1 MKVVEDG
8 DKMEVTNSL
17 ILLEDNALHRNLDF
31 VTFISKYSA
40 LVFLSL
46 RQHEF
51 DIFTIFLFF
60 FYHVLQ
66 LNLSLSRG
74 SKLFLSFYSCMTKKK
89 EIVNFRSDAS

>member
-40 LVFLSL
+40 SLFLSL

-51 DIFTIFLFF
+51 DIFTIFFCL
-60 FYHVLQ
+60 YHVLQ

-74 SKLFLSFYSCMTKKK
+74 NKLFLSFYSCMTKKN
-89 EIVNFRSDAS
+89 ENVNFRSDAS

>member
-40 LVFLSL
+40 LLFLSL

-51 DIFTIFLFF
+51 DIFTIFFF
-60 FYHVLQ
+60 LYHVLQ

-74 SKLFLSFYSCMTKKK
+74 SKLFFIFLLMYDQEKRNC
-89 EIVNFRSDAS
+89 

>member
-17 ILLEDNALHRNLDF
+17 IVLENTALHRNLDF

-40 LVFLSL
+40 SLFLSL

-51 DIFTIFLFF
+51 DIFTILFLNP
-60 FYHVLQ
+60 VLQ

-74 SKLFLSFYSCMTKKK
+74 KKLFLSFYSCMTKKK
-89 EIVNFRSDAS
+89 ENVNFSSDAL

>member
-8 DKMEVTNSL
+8 NKMEVTNSL

-40 LVFLSL
+40 LLFLSL

-51 DIFTIFLFF
+51 DIFTIFFF
-60 FYHVLQ
+60 LYHVLQ

-74 SKLFLSFYSCMTKKK
+74 SKLFFIFLLMYDQEKRNC
-89 EIVNFRSDAS
+89 